1 MTLALLLILSR
12 LPRLVCYFTS
22 IKSIAGACIGVVV
35 GSGHVICLCVPIFR
49 EINVDNK
56 TYIITFS
63 FFLVGPTVS
72 SLQSQMLLLIVLC
85 VYPFP
90 L

>member
-1 MTLALLLILSR
+1 M
-12 LPRLVCYFTS
+12 
-22 IKSIAGACIGVVV
+22 AGACIGV
-35 GSGHVICLCVPIFR
+35 GSGHVICLRVTIFR
-49 EINVDNK
+49 EIDVNNK

-63 FFLVGPTVS
+63 FFLVGPTAS

-85 VYPFP
+85 DYPFP